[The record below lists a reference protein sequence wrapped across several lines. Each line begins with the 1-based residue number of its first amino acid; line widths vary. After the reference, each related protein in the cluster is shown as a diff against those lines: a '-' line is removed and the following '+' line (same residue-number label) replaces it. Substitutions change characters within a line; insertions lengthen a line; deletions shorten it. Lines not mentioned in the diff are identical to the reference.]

1 MGANSRRC
9 IHSSLLFFTST
20 SAENSTVLIPHPA
33 SHLYIYMFLCIYIS
47 TRISTFLH
55 WYLHGYLC
63 AAADKCGF
71 GGWAEWSECENNKK
85 QRKREVGWDTRGV
98 AYFSYINKSFQHI
111 SFFFSLVTCFPCRM
125 AFSRYFSSQLQI
137 ASCWHFC
144 KTIYR
149 CLNPREYQT
158 KNLCLS

>member
-1 MGANSRRC
+1 MHPSTPLTPLLHFHLCGEFQSFNSSPS
-9 IHSSLLFFTST
+9 ITSIYLH
-20 SAENSTVLIPHPA
+20 VP
-33 SHLYIYMFLCIYIS
+33 LYLHIYTDIYIS
-47 TRISTFLH
+47 TKIST
-55 WYLHGYLC
+55 YLHGYLC

-125 AFSRYFSSQLQI
+125 ALSRYFSSQLQI
-137 ASCWHFC
+137 ASCWYFC
-144 KTIYR
+144 KSIDR
-149 CLNPREYQT
+149 CLNLREYQT

>member
-1 MGANSRRC
+1 M
-9 IHSSLLFFTST
+9 HPLLSLLFSTSP
-20 SAENSTVLIPHPA
+20 SAENSTVLIPHRA
-33 SHLYIYMFLCIYIS
+33 LHLYIYMFLCIYIS

-144 KTIYR
+144 KSIYR

>member
-1 MGANSRRC
+1 MAGKWVPIAADASTPLSPLLHFHLCGEFQSFNSSPNITSLYLQSTC
-9 IHSSLLFFTST
+9 SSVSTYIHGYLHFHTD
-20 SAENSTVLIPHPA
+20 
-33 SHLYIYMFLCIYIS
+33 IYIS
-47 TRISTFLH
+47 TRIST
-55 WYLHGYLC
+55 YLHGYLC

-125 AFSRYFSSQLQI
+125 ALSRYFSSQLQI
-137 ASCWHFC
+137 ASC
-144 KTIYR
+144 
-149 CLNPREYQT
+149 
-158 KNLCLS
+158 

>member
-1 MGANSRRC
+1 
-9 IHSSLLFFTST
+9 
-20 SAENSTVLIPHPA
+20 
-33 SHLYIYMFLCIYIS
+33 MFLCIYIS
-47 TRISTFLH
+47 TRIYT
-55 WYLHGYLC
+55 YLHGYLC

-137 ASCWHFC
+137 ASC
-144 KTIYR
+144 
-149 CLNPREYQT
+149 
-158 KNLCLS
+158 